1 MKYVVNNLVI
11 EVTRRCNMC
20 CDHCLRG
27 DAQALDLDIQY
38 VKRLFAKISYIDSIT
53 FTGGEPSLVPHIIE
67 AVLSEA
73 KRRKIGIGNFYIAT
87 NAKEVSDK
95 FLLVLLKLWTY
106 CESNEISSVAVS
118 NDGHHDYDEEG
129 FKKLSALRFVGK
141 KQEEDDELYSADSII
156 KAGRAAWNYPCTRR
170 LYMSQYEV
178 ADSSIAGDAELYLN
192 CQGNLIGNCNLSYEQ
207 QDDART
213 IVCNVET
220 TDLGAACLAYNERVE
235 EAEAFVNDETLV
247 EA

>member
-1 MKYVVNNLVI
+1 MKYAVSNLII

-27 DAQALDLDIQY
+27 DAQALDLDIQH
-38 VKRLFAKISYIDSIT
+38 VQRLFDKISYIDSIT

-67 AVLSEA
+67 AVFEEA
-73 KRRKIGIGNFYIAT
+73 QKREIKFGNFYIAT
-87 NAKEVSDK
+87 NAKEVSNE

-106 CESNEISSVAVS
+106 CDSNELSSVAVS
-118 NDGHHDYDEEG
+118 NDGHHDYDEG
-129 FKKLSALRFVGK
+129 FKRLSALRFVSK
-141 KQEEDDELYSADSII
+141 KQEEDDERYSYDSLIP
-156 KAGRAAWNYPCTRR
+156 AGRAAWNYPCTRK
-170 LYMSQYEV
+170 LYMSPYEV
-178 ADSSIAGDAELYLN
+178 EDGSISGDADLYLN

-235 EAEAFVNDETLV
+235 EAQAFVNNEVLE